1 MSVELPACKWHAS
14 TLTPLWETFCLW
26 RRHKA
31 QLMWIL
37 HVQSEDNIVAG
48 VKAAP
53 QPKVVTFTGHAAP
66 SKGP

>member
-1 MSVELPACKWHAS
+1 
-14 TLTPLWETFCLW
+14 
-26 RRHKA
+26 
-31 QLMWIL
+31 MWAL
-37 HVQSEDNIVAG
+37 HMQSEDNIVTG